1 MIYLSFVVAEV
12 AAEEQRKIE
21 AAKRNGK
28 IEVRYNHYKVPLL
41 PALPFLTFS
50 TFFVVATAVVKGNRK
65 EEFHH
70 QCLVFFFLS
79 RSKWTLRWNQEVGLL
94 VASVTVSCSI
104 PPPFFPSPP
113 PSPFFEG
120 ENGQGGWNMRI
131 KRFGSS
137 LSSYLF
143 NFF

>member
-1 MIYLSFVVAEV
+1 MEDEDGVLDLQNWSECVLCGEPVDNSWKRCPTCGKKNPSA

-70 QCLVFFFLS
+70 QCCL
-79 RSKWTLRWNQEVGLL
+79 
-94 VASVTVSCSI
+94 
-104 PPPFFPSPP
+104 
-113 PSPFFEG
+113 
-120 ENGQGGWNMRI
+120 
-131 KRFGSS
+131 
-137 LSSYLF
+137 
-143 NFF
+143 

>member
-1 MIYLSFVVAEV
+1 LIYLSFVVAEA

-104 PPPFFPSPP
+104 PPPFFPFFLIGDQCHVQFFFPP
-113 PSPFFEG
+113 PPPFLKEKMDKVDG
-120 ENGQGGWNMRI
+120 I
-131 KRFGSS
+131 
-137 LSSYLF
+137 
-143 NFF
+143 

>member
-70 QCLVFFFLS
+70 QCLVFFFKQEQMDIEMES
-79 RSKWTLRWNQEVGLL
+79 RGWIIGGQCHCVMFNSPPLF
-94 VASVTVSCSI
+94 SF
-104 PPPFFPSPP
+104 PPPLP
-113 PSPFFEG
+113 
-120 ENGQGGWNMRI
+120 
-131 KRFGSS
+131 
-137 LSSYLF
+137 LF
-143 NFF
+143 